1 MGGRITV
8 FWGLLC
14 LVATLSFAQP
24 PVIQVDETM
33 SDRGEFYHVVMAQ
46 RDTVEPGVYLTGIG
60 RQQFYQAYAVKTD
73 ESGAPTWSRLWGQ
86 TLFMYD
92 CLWRNGSGRM
102 VGYTTENSTNDYK
115 VVLFNGAGSL
125 QGQWDFGGN
134 ARADRAFSSMYYDSV
149 NMLIVG
155 MVDPGDSSLTD
166 GSLVLVDDQ
175 GSVEWSRTYHESAV
189 IRRVQRVDS
198 ANLILFG
205 TADSAAGR
213 NKDFWVG
220 HTDSAGTLLSSH
232 RFGASKAEE
241 LFDAVRVDSSLTLLL
256 GSTHSFG
263 DSTKTN
269 IFVLATNDSGDSL
282 WSDVLGGPENDAGLC
297 ILPVADRDSGFV
309 IGGYWS
315 EPLLGTHNA
324 FLMKYDQNFDSLWT
338 ILEYDTVNSSEFR
351 DVAIDTLYRYHAVG
365 IRHTDFPHGYYVRTD
380 VDPRAPLQH
389 NPEPFDLISPEDGAF
404 FTVDTIRFRWES
416 TTDPDPGDH
425 IAYALLFDTD
435 SLFDDPI
442 AIGPL
447 QDTTYL
453 LTTTADIYDRYWL
466 VVAQDQ
472 HSNLT
477 YCSEDFR
484 HVRKIHPDST
494 RAFSLL
500 EPPNGS
506 PIPMPSSL
514 FSWEHAIDP
523 DSLDEQVFY
532 CLFFQV
538 GDSLSLIDT
547 LYENFAN
554 VNFTDHPFIHQSD
567 TVTWW
572 VVANS
577 MYPQMQRHSSE
588 TWTFVN
594 WNVSVDDGN
603 SLPTEFALEPP
614 YPNPF
619 NAAATLEF
627 SLVQPGDI
635 RLEIFDITGRVV
647 ATLAQGGYTVGTH
660 RAHWNAENTA
670 TGLYF
675 ARLTQGV
682 QVSTRKLLL
691 IK

>member
-60 RQQFYQAYAVKTD
+60 RQQFYQAYAVKMD

-297 ILPVADRDSGFV
+297 ILPVADRDSVVVHYHDPERLLSDLKGMGERSAFMPGA
-309 IGGYWS
+309 IQ
-315 EPLLGTHNA
+315 PLPRRVLRHA
-324 FLMKYDQNFDSLWT
+324 M
-338 ILEYDTVNSSEFR
+338 
-351 DVAIDTLYRYHAVG
+351 ALYRDRFADADG
-365 IRHTDFPHGYYVRTD
+365 RVRATFEI
-380 VDPRAPLQH
+380 VHVSGWAPAPGQPKPLK
-389 NPEPFDLISPEDGAF
+389 PGSAKVSLA
-404 FTVDTIRFRWES
+404 DTIGR
-416 TTDPDPGDH
+416 P
-425 IAYALLFDTD
+425 
-435 SLFDDPI
+435 
-442 AIGPL
+442 
-447 QDTTYL
+447 
-453 LTTTADIYDRYWL
+453 
-466 VVAQDQ
+466 
-472 HSNLT
+472 
-477 YCSEDFR
+477 
-484 HVRKIHPDST
+484 K
-494 RAFSLL
+494 
-500 EPPNGS
+500 PP
-506 PIPMPSSL
+506 
-514 FSWEHAIDP
+514 
-523 DSLDEQVFY
+523 
-532 CLFFQV
+532 
-538 GDSLSLIDT
+538 
-547 LYENFAN
+547 
-554 VNFTDHPFIHQSD
+554 
-567 TVTWW
+567 
-572 VVANS
+572 
-577 MYPQMQRHSSE
+577 E
-588 TWTFVN
+588 T
-594 WNVSVDDGN
+594 SG
-603 SLPTEFALEPP
+603 
-614 YPNPF
+614 
-619 NAAATLEF
+619 
-627 SLVQPGDI
+627 
-635 RLEIFDITGRVV
+635 
-647 ATLAQGGYTVGTH
+647 
-660 RAHWNAENTA
+660 
-670 TGLYF
+670 
-675 ARLTQGV
+675 
-682 QVSTRKLLL
+682 
-691 IK
+691 